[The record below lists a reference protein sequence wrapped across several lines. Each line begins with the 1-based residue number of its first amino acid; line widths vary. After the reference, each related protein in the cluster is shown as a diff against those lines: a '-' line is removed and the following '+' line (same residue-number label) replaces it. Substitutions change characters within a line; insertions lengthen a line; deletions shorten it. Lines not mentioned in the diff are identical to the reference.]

1 MIKNSNI
8 QRSVVMPKDIYEKLN
23 QMAEEN
29 YTTVSNVIKQILIEY
44 FKNKR
49 NICQENQKI
58 SSGNDLVD

>member
-44 FKNKR
+44 FKNK
-49 NICQENQKI
+49 
-58 SSGNDLVD
+58 